1 MVAVHKSVKRIYL
14 IEDDARAAAMINE
27 AIALEGDPSWS
38 VQIYTNGQDALHAVA
53 LQPPHLVLLDLR
65 LPGVDGGTIYR
76 QLRNDPRTMHVPI
89 LFISGA
95 TSHDLHMSGIDDG
108 ILLRKPVNLSILLQV
123 LRDHLLAA

>member
-1 MVAVHKSVKRIYL
+1 MVAVHKCVKRIYL

-38 VQIYTNGQDALHAVA
+38 VQIYTNGQDALNAVA

-76 QLRNDPRTMHVPI
+76 QLREDPRTMQVPI